1 MRVSVTSVCSHPAV
15 LALDDLTRT
24 VLLALLREADQW
36 GELSVG
42 ETARVSHAVA
52 KSKGAARECLRKLHT
67 VRLIHRDRDAEVI
80 VVWSPQQRDD
90 ADVFAMTPGELSR
103 LETEINGPVSGL
115 TAAESEAL

>member
-1 MRVSVTSVCSHPAV
+1 MRVSVTSVCSHPTV
-15 LALDDLTRT
+15 RALDDLTRT

-42 ETARVSHAVA
+42 ETARVSLAVA
-52 KSKGAARECLRKLHT
+52 KDKSAARECLRRLHT
-67 VRLIHRDRDAEVI
+67 VRLIHRDRDADVI
-80 VVWSPQQRDD
+80 VVWSPRQRDD